1 MKDQW
6 RNNSRNNEGME
17 PKQTQYQAVGVLVIQ
32 ARSDAAKSYI
42 LHRNLECQVH
52 ESRQIG
58 SGQTRGGKSEHQHSR
73 YQRTKIDWNG

>member
-32 ARSDAAKSYI
+32 ARSDAIKSNIAK
-42 LHRNLECQVH
+42 
-52 ESRQIG
+52 ESG
-58 SGQTRGGKSEHQHSR
+58 MSGP
-73 YQRTKIDWNG
+73 